1 MFKFLL
7 DSGLDI
13 NHVTQGR
20 NLLDCLQDRYIDSD
34 DLNRDPDFF
43 NSCIKVLLISGFNL
57 RLINKQQYKRNF
69 K

>member
-13 NHVTQGR
+13 NHVARGKD
-20 NLLDCLQDRYIDSD
+20 LFDHLKDRYIDSD
-34 DLNRDPDFF
+34 DRNRDPDYFK
-43 NSCIKVLLISGFNL
+43 SCIEVLNKSGF
-57 RLINKQQYKRNF
+57 KSK